1 MPVLQ
6 ALTPFSEA
14 VTTLKA
20 ALHAKRAHWVTPAL
34 ILQTCLNRALLAPF
48 KAQQDSHPV
57 FHAPLASTHCLVSAN
72 VTHRQQATHSRFR
85 TRCLVCVNLVLIVLL
100 VLVLVR

>member
-14 VTTLKA
+14 VTTRKA
-20 ALHAKRAHWVTPAL
+20 VLHAKRAHWVTLAL
-34 ILQTCLNRALLAPF
+34 ILPTCLNRALLAPI
-48 KAQQDSHPV
+48 KAQQASHPAI
-57 FHAPLASTHCLVSAN
+57 HAPLASTHSLVSAS
-72 VTHRQQATHSRFR
+72 VTHRQRATNSRFR